1 MLRLALLLFVLAVP
15 SALARA
21 QAPTSAARPSGASVE
36 FFVERSGGG
45 YEVTVNPQ
53 FVTVFYLPE
62 KAIRAL
68 ASNQKDFVIT
78 ILKDTVVVRPTKD
91 EPGLTANLNID
102 MKNLRISVVLR
113 VGKPEEAIAQVIF
126 TRAVE
131 KAELEKKVE
140 AALAPLRAELEAKQ
154 KRFGEEVR
162 AAADEAIA
170 DAMSRAFVVQDLDA
184 TARDDANVVVRV
196 PRTVRIGDSIYVQF
210 SIQNRGSTPYLLRE
224 TTAVQDG
231 RPVGGRTSFQ
241 PRDGA
246 LGKVAPGERGR
257 GVLVLPTTSL
267 AAGKSFDLRLTREP
281 GDKTMTVLDLRAP

>member
-1 MLRLALLLFVLAVP
+1 M
-15 SALARA
+15 
-21 QAPTSAARPSGASVE
+21 
-36 FFVERSGGG
+36 
-45 YEVTVNPQ
+45 
-53 FVTVFYLPE
+53 
-62 KAIRAL
+62 
-68 ASNQKDFVIT
+68 
-78 ILKDTVVVRPTKD
+78 RPTKD

-224 TTAVQDG
+224 TTADQDG

-281 GDKTMTVLDLRAP
+281 GDKAITVHSLRAP

>member
-15 SALARA
+15 TAVARA
-21 QAPTSAARPSGASVE
+21 QTPASAARPSGASVE

-78 ILKDTVVVRPTKD
+78 VLKDTVVVRPTKD

-170 DAMSRAFVVQDLDA
+170 DAMSRSFVVQDLDA

-257 GVLVLPTTSL
+257 GVLVIPTTSL

-281 GDKTMTVLDLRAP
+281 GDKTITVHAL

>member
-281 GDKTMTVLDLRAP
+281 GDKTITLHGLRAP

>member
-21 QAPTSAARPSGASVE
+21 QTPASAARPSGASVE

-102 MKNLRISVVLR
+102 MKGLRISEIGRASCRER
-113 VGKPEEAIAQVIF
+113 V
-126 TRAVE
+126 
-131 KAELEKKVE
+131 
-140 AALAPLRAELEAKQ
+140 
-154 KRFGEEVR
+154 
-162 AAADEAIA
+162 
-170 DAMSRAFVVQDLDA
+170 
-184 TARDDANVVVRV
+184 
-196 PRTVRIGDSIYVQF
+196 
-210 SIQNRGSTPYLLRE
+210 
-224 TTAVQDG
+224 
-231 RPVGGRTSFQ
+231 
-241 PRDGA
+241 
-246 LGKVAPGERGR
+246 
-257 GVLVLPTTSL
+257 
-267 AAGKSFDLRLTREP
+267 
-281 GDKTMTVLDLRAP
+281 